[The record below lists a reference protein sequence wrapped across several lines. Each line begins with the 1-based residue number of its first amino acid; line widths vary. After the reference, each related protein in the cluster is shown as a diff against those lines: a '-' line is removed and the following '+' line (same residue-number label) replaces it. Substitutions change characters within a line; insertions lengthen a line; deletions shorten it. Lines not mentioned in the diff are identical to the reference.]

1 MQPERMAHATPL
13 PKTNEPEFLMKLKTL
28 LVVVTLSPI
37 AVAIAQPP
45 KATTN
50 KPTSEVIARKDIFGN
65 PTRTSAAISPDGKHI
80 AFIAPHNGVLNV
92 WVARRGSLTDAKVI
106 TSDTKRGIRSFRWAR
121 NNSQIL
127 YTQDTGGDENWRVY
141 LTDITTA
148 KTTAL
153 SPEGKIQARIEATSI
168 AKPNE
173 VLISLND
180 RNPQLHDVY
189 RVNLQTG
196 ERTLAMKNE
205 GYAAF
210 TADDSLTLRLAMKQ
224 TPGGGMDLFRIA
236 AGGVVDSDP
245 VLRIGPEDALT
256 TQPLGFDTSGTT
268 FYLLDSRA
276 RDKAAL
282 ATLDLAT
289 GKTAI
294 LVESPKAD
302 VQRLLV
308 HPLSGKI
315 QAVAAEYLR
324 NDWLVVDETVKAD
337 LDFLNREAKGDWQ
350 ITSRSDDDKL
360 WIALVDRL
368 IEPVAFWVYDRDAKT
383 FTKMFSTRP
392 NLEGAPL
399 TGMHAVEISARD
411 GLVLPSYLT
420 LPRDA
425 DPDGDGKPAQPL
437 PMVLYVHGGPW
448 ARDSYG
454 YNATHQWLANRGYAV
469 LSVNYRGSS
478 GFGKAFIEKATH
490 EFAGKMHDDLIDA
503 VNWTIDKGIV
513 RKDRIAIM
521 GGSYGGYATLVG
533 MTFTPAAFAC
543 GVDIVGPSNLVTLI
557 ESFPAYWQ
565 PFMEMTWY
573 KRVGDPRTP
582 AGKELLLERSPL
594 TRVDRIQKPL
604 LIGQGANDP
613 RVTRKESD
621 QIVTAMKA
629 RDIPVTYV
637 VYADEGHGFARPE
650 NRISFYAI
658 TDNFLGTCLGG
669 RTEPI
674 GDDLKGAAVEVAAG
688 VEGIP
693 GLKAALPPK

>member
-92 WVARRGSLTDAKVI
+92 WVARSGSLTDAKVI

-503 VNWTIDKGIV
+503 VNWTIDKGIA

>member
-1 MQPERMAHATPL
+1 MAPATPM
-13 PKTNEPEFLMKLKTL
+13 PKTNEPEVLMKLTTL
-28 LVVVTLSPI
+28 LLVATLSPI
-37 AVAIAQPP
+37 GIGIAQTP
-45 KATTN
+45 KATTH
-50 KPTSEVIARKDIFGN
+50 KPASDVIARKDIFGN

-80 AFIAPHNGVLNV
+80 AFIAPFNDVLNV
-92 WVARRGSLTDAKVI
+92 WVAPSGSLNDAKVI

-121 NNSQIL
+121 NNRQIL

-141 LTDITTA
+141 LTDITAA

-196 ERTLAMKNE
+196 ERTLAMKND

-210 TADDSLTLRLAMKQ
+210 IADDSLTLRLAMKQ

-236 AGGVVDSDP
+236 AGSAVDSEP
-245 VLRIGPEDALT
+245 LLRIGPEDALT
-256 TQPLGFDTSGTT
+256 TQPLGFDTSGAT

-282 ATLDLAT
+282 ATIDLAT
-289 GKTAI
+289 GQTAI
-294 LVESPKAD
+294 LLESPKAD
-302 VQRLLV
+302 VQRLLA

-324 NDWLVVDETVKAD
+324 NDWLVIDETVKPD

-350 ITSRSDDDKL
+350 ITSRSDDDRL

-368 IEPVAFWVYDRDAKT
+368 IEPVAFWVYDRGAKS

-399 TGMHAVEISARD
+399 TRMHAVEISARD

-454 YNATHQWLANRGYAV
+454 YNSTHQWLANRGYAV

-478 GFGKAFIEKATH
+478 GFGKSFIEKATH

-503 VNWTIDKGIV
+503 VNWTIDKGIA
-513 RKDRIAIM
+513 RKDKIAIM

-533 MTFTPAAFAC
+533 MTFTPATFAC

-565 PFMEMTWY
+565 PFMEMSWY

-582 AGKELLLERSPL
+582 AGKQLLLERSPL
-594 TRVDRIQKPL
+594 TRVDKIQKPL

-637 VYADEGHGFARPE
+637 VYPDEGHGFARPE

-658 TDNFLGTCLGG
+658 TENFLGTCLAG

-674 GDDLKGAAVEVAAG
+674 GGDLKGAAIEVPAG

-693 GLKAALPPK
+693 GLKAALPAK

>member
-1 MQPERMAHATPL
+1 
-13 PKTNEPEFLMKLKTL
+13 MKLKAL
-28 LVVVTLSPI
+28 LLLAASLSPV
-37 AVAIAQPP
+37 AVGIAQSP
-45 KATTN
+45 KPMATGAA
-50 KPTSEVIARKDIFGN
+50 SQVIPRKDIFGN

-80 AFIAPHNGVLNV
+80 AFIAPKDGVLNV
-92 WVARRGSLTDAKVI
+92 WVAPSGRLNDAKVI
-106 TSDTKRGIRSFRWAR
+106 TSDTKRGIRGFRWAR
-121 NNSQIL
+121 NSSQIL

-141 LTDITTA
+141 LTDIATT

-168 AKPNE
+168 SKPNE
-173 VLISLND
+173 ILISLNHRD
-180 RNPQLHDVY
+180 PQLHDVY
-189 RVNLQTG
+189 RVDLQSG
-196 ERTLAMKNE
+196 HRTLVLKNE
-205 GYAAF
+205 GYAYF
-210 TADDSLTLRLAMKQ
+210 TADDTLRLRLATKQ
-224 TPGGGMDLFRIA
+224 TPGGGFDVFKVG
-236 AGGVVDSDP
+236 AGGAIDAEP
-245 VLRIGPEDALT
+245 LLRVGAEDALT
-256 TQPLGFDTSGTT
+256 SQPIGFDTAGTT
-268 FYLLDSRA
+268 FYVLDSRA

-282 ATLDLAT
+282 ATVDLAT

-294 LVESPKAD
+294 LADAPKAD

-308 HPLSGKI
+308 HPLTGKI

-337 LDFLNREAKGDWQ
+337 VDFLNREAQGDWQ

-360 WIALVDRL
+360 WIAQVDRL
-368 IEPVAFWVYDRDAKT
+368 TEPVAFWLYERGAKT

-399 TGMHAVEISARD
+399 SRMHALEIPARD

-425 DPDGDGKPAQPL
+425 DPDGDGKPGNPL

-454 YNATHQWLANRGYAV
+454 YNSTHQWLANRGYAV

-478 GFGKAFIEKATH
+478 GFGKSFIEKATH
-490 EFAGKMHDDLIDA
+490 EFAGKMHDDLIDG
-503 VNWTIDKGIV
+503 VNWTIANGV
-513 RKDRIAIM
+513 ARKDKIAIM

-533 MTFTPAAFAC
+533 MTFTPATFAC

-582 AGKELLLERSPL
+582 AGQQLLLERSPL
-594 TRVDRIQKPL
+594 TRVDKIQKPL

-621 QIVTAMKA
+621 QIVAAMQA

-650 NRISFYAI
+650 NRISFYAV

-674 GDDLKGAAVEVAAG
+674 GEDLKGAAIDVPAG
-688 VEGIP
+688 VEGVP
-693 GLKAALPPK
+693 GLKAALPAR

>member
-1 MQPERMAHATPL
+1 
-13 PKTNEPEFLMKLKTL
+13 MKLKALL
-28 LVVVTLSPI
+28 LVATLSPI
-37 AVAIAQPP
+37 AIAIAQTP

-50 KPTSEVIARKDIFGN
+50 KPASDVIARKDIFGN

-92 WVARRGSLTDAKVI
+92 WVAPSGSLTDAKVI

-196 ERTLAMKNE
+196 ERTLALKNE

-210 TADDSLTLRLAMKQ
+210 IADDSLTVRLAMKQ
-224 TPGGGMDLFRIA
+224 TAGGGMDLFRMA
-236 AGGVVDSDP
+236 PNGAVASEP
-245 VLRIGPEDALT
+245 LLRIGPEDALT
-256 TQPLGFDTSGTT
+256 TQPLGFDTSGAT

-308 HPLSGKI
+308 HPLSGRI

-368 IEPVAFWVYDRDAKT
+368 TEPVAFWVYDRGAKT

-399 TGMHAVEISARD
+399 TRMHPVEISARD
-411 GLVLPSYLT
+411 GLVLPSYLS

-454 YNATHQWLANRGYAV
+454 YNSTHQWLANRGYAV

-478 GFGKAFIEKATH
+478 GFGKSFIEKATH

-503 VNWTIDKGIV
+503 VNWTIDKGIA
-513 RKDRIAIM
+513 RKDKIAIM
-521 GGSYGGYATLVG
+521 GASYGGYATLVG
-533 MTFTPAAFAC
+533 MTFTPATFAC

-565 PFMEMTWY
+565 PFLEMSWY

-582 AGKELLLERSPL
+582 AGKQHLLERSPL
-594 TRVDRIQKPL
+594 TRVDKIQKPL

-637 VYADEGHGFARPE
+637 IYADEGHGFARPE

-674 GDDLKGAAVEVAAG
+674 GDDLKGAAIEVPAG

-693 GLKAALPPK
+693 GLKAALPTK

>member
-1 MQPERMAHATPL
+1 
-13 PKTNEPEFLMKLKTL
+13 MKFKTL
-28 LVVVTLSPI
+28 ILVATLSPI
-37 AVAIAQPP
+37 VIGIEQTP
-45 KATTN
+45 KAATN
-50 KPTSEVIARKDIFGN
+50 ESASEVIARKDIFGN

-80 AFIAPHNGVLNV
+80 AFIAPHHGVLNV
-92 WVARRGSLTDAKVI
+92 WVAPSGSLNDAKVI

-148 KTTAL
+148 KTTPL

-173 VLISLND
+173 ILISLND

-196 ERTLAMKNE
+196 DRTLAMKNE

-236 AGGVVDSDP
+236 AGGAVDSEP

-256 TQPLGFDTSGTT
+256 TQPLGFDTSGAT

-324 NDWLVVDETVKAD
+324 NDWLIVDETVKAD

-368 IEPVAFWVYDRDAKT
+368 IEPVAFWAYDRGAKT

-392 NLEGAPL
+392 NLDGAPL
-399 TGMHAVEISARD
+399 TRMHPLEISARD

-454 YNATHQWLANRGYAV
+454 YNSTHQWLANRGYAV

-478 GFGKAFIEKATH
+478 GFGKSFIEKATH

-503 VNWTIDKGIV
+503 VTWTIDKGIA
-513 RKDRIAIM
+513 RKDKIAIM

-533 MTFTPAAFAC
+533 MTFTPSTFAC

-565 PFMEMTWY
+565 PFMEMSWY

-582 AGKELLLERSPL
+582 AGKQLLLERSPL
-594 TRVDRIQKPL
+594 TRVDKIQKPL

-621 QIVTAMKA
+621 QIVSAMKT

-674 GDDLKGAAVEVAAG
+674 GDDLKGAAIEVPAG
-688 VEGIP
+688 VESIP
-693 GLKAALPPK
+693 GLKAALPAK

>member
-1 MQPERMAHATPL
+1 
-13 PKTNEPEFLMKLKTL
+13 MKLKTL
-28 LVVVTLSPI
+28 LLIATLSPI
-37 AVAIAQPP
+37 ANGIAQTP
-45 KATTN
+45 KATTS
-50 KPTSEVIARKDIFGN
+50 KPAGEVIARKDIFGN
-65 PTRTSAAISPDGKHI
+65 PTRTSAAISPDGRHI

-92 WVARRGSLTDAKVI
+92 WVAPSGSLTDAKVI
-106 TSDTKRGIRSFRWAR
+106 TSDSKRGIRAFRWAR
-121 NNSQIL
+121 NNSHIL

-168 AKPNE
+168 AKPDE
-173 VLISLND
+173 ILISLND

-196 ERTLAMKNE
+196 ERTLAMRNE

-236 AGGVVDSDP
+236 PGGAVASEP

-256 TQPLGFDTSGTT
+256 TQPLGFDTSGAT

-308 HPLSGKI
+308 HPRSGKI

-324 NDWLVVDETVKAD
+324 NDWLVVDDTVKAD

-368 IEPVAFWVYDRDAKT
+368 IEPVAFWVYDRGAKT

-399 TGMHAVEISARD
+399 TPMHAVEISARD

-454 YNATHQWLANRGYAV
+454 YNSTHQWLANRGYAV

-503 VNWTIDKGIV
+503 VNWTIDQGIA

-533 MTFTPAAFAC
+533 MTFTPATFAC

-565 PFMEMTWY
+565 PFMEMSWY

-582 AGKELLLERSPL
+582 AGKQLLLERSPL
-594 TRVDRIQKPL
+594 TRVDKIQKPL

-621 QIVTAMKA
+621 QIVAAMKA

-674 GDDLKGAAVEVAAG
+674 GDDLKGAAIEVPAG

-693 GLKAALPPK
+693 GLKAALPAK

>member
-1 MQPERMAHATPL
+1 
-13 PKTNEPEFLMKLKTL
+13 MKLKTL
-28 LVVVTLSPI
+28 LLAVTLSPI
-37 AVAIAQPP
+37 AIGIAQTPKPP
-45 KATTN
+45 TN
-50 KPTSEVIARKDIFGN
+50 KPASEVIARKDIFGN
-65 PTRTSAAISPDGKHI
+65 PTRMSAAISPDGKHI

-92 WVARRGSLTDAKVI
+92 WVAPSGSLNDAKVI
-106 TSDTKRGIRSFRWAR
+106 TNDTKRGIRSFRWAR

-141 LTDITTA
+141 LTDITTT
-148 KTTAL
+148 KTTAV
-153 SPEGKIQARIEATSI
+153 SPEGKMQARIETISI

-173 VLISLND
+173 ILISLND

-196 ERTLAMKNE
+196 ERTLVMRND

-210 TADDSLTLRLAMKQ
+210 IADDALTLRAALKQ
-224 TPGGGMDLFRIA
+224 TPAGGMDLFRIA
-236 AGGVVDSDP
+236 GGSVDSEA
-245 VLRIGPEDALT
+245 VLRIAPEDALT
-256 TQPLGFDTSGTT
+256 TQPIGFDTSGAT
-268 FYLLDSRA
+268 FYLLDSRG

-282 ATLDLAT
+282 TTLDLAT
-289 GKTAI
+289 GKTTVV
-294 LVESPKAD
+294 VESPKAD

-308 HPLSGKI
+308 HPRSGKV

-324 NDWLVVDETVKAD
+324 NDWLVVDKNVRAD

-350 ITSRSDDDKL
+350 ITSRSDDDTR

-368 IEPVAFWVYDRDAKT
+368 TEPVAFWVYDRGAKS
-383 FTKMFSTRP
+383 FSKMFSTRP
-392 NLEGAPL
+392 NLEGTPL
-399 TGMHAVEISARD
+399 TRMHAVEISARD

-437 PMVLYVHGGPW
+437 PMVLFVHGGPW

-454 YNATHQWLANRGYAV
+454 YNSAHQWLANRGYAV

-478 GFGKAFIEKATH
+478 GFGKSFIEKATH

-503 VNWTIDKGIV
+503 VNWTIGKGIA
-513 RKDRIAIM
+513 RKDKIAIM

-533 MTFTPAAFAC
+533 MTFTPAVFAC
-543 GVDIVGPSNLVTLI
+543 GVDIVGPSSLVTLI
-557 ESFPAYWQ
+557 ESFPAYAQ
-565 PFMEMTWY
+565 PFLEMSWY

-582 AGKELLLERSPL
+582 AGRQLLLERSPL
-594 TRVDRIQKPL
+594 TRVDKIQKPL

-621 QIVTAMKA
+621 QIVAAMKA
-629 RDIPVTYV
+629 RDIRVTYV
-637 VYADEGHGFARPE
+637 VYADEGHGFVRPE
-650 NRISFYAI
+650 NRISFFAI
-658 TDNFLGTCLGG
+658 ADSFLGTCLGG

-674 GDDLKGAAVEVAAG
+674 GNDLKGAAIEVPAG

-693 GLKAALPPK
+693 GLKAALTAK